1 MMTASARW
9 LQTFPELDP
18 RLDPALKALAAGLGE
33 LWLPAGT
40 PVFAPGTPCSQYLL
54 VAEGSVRVELLT
66 ESGREVVLYRV
77 GPGQSCVLTTSCLLA
92 NETYP
97 AVGLAETGVAA
108 FAIPGP
114 VFERTLGES
123 ARFRAFVFHRL
134 GERLAEVLRRMEA
147 IAFGD
152 IDRRLAGCLL
162 ALADDSGCVHQT
174 HQALAAELG
183 TAREVVTRHLGA
195 FADRGWIAAGR
206 GRVQLLDR
214 AALEAVA
221 GPGGLV

>member
-1 MMTASARW
+1 MMTASDRW

-18 RLDPALKALAAGLGE
+18 RQDPAMEALVAGLAE
-33 LWLPAGT
+33 VRLPAGT
-40 PVFAPGTPCSQYLL
+40 PVFAPGAACSRYLL

-92 NETYP
+92 HERYP
-97 AVGLAETGVAA
+97 AAGVTETDVTA
-108 FAIPGP
+108 FAIPEP
-114 VFERTLGES
+114 VFERALSAS
-123 ARFRAFVFHRL
+123 ARFRSFVFHRL

-162 ALADDSGCVHQT
+162 GLADEAGCVHQT

-214 AALEAVA
+214 AALKAVA
-221 GPGGLV
+221 GAGLV